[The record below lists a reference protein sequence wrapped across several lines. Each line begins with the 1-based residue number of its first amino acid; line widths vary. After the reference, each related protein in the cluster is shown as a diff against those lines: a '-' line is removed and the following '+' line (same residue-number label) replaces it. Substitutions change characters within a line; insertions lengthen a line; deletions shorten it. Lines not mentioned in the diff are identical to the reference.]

1 MICTPSGILTTISSI
16 NIPILHPNNSQL
28 SIVNYQF
35 LMYLI
40 DTHTHVYDHQFSL
53 DRIEAMQRALDAGV
67 GMMLLP
73 NVDASTITPMLELH
87 EQYPDCTR
95 VMMGLQPEEVKEDYK
110 DVLSTMEKELEKGIY
125 VGVGE
130 VGLDFYWDSTFEK
143 EQLDAFETQLD
154 WAKQLHL
161 PLSIHCRNAFDKMVK
176 ILERKQDGGLRGIM
190 HCFTGTEEEAKV
202 YLELGFHLGLGG
214 VTTYKNCGVK
224 EYLSNLPL
232 DRIVLETDAPYLAPV
247 PCRGKRNEPAFLVH
261 TAQKIADILQIP
273 VEELAAATTANAQS
287 LFGA

>member
-1 MICTPSGILTTISSI
+1 
-16 NIPILHPNNSQL
+16 
-28 SIVNYQF
+28 
-35 LMYLI
+35 MYLI
-40 DTHTHVYDHQFSL
+40 DTHTHIYDHQFSL
-53 DRIEAMQRALDAGV
+53 DRNEAMQRALDAGV

-73 NVDASTITPMLELH
+73 NVDASTIAPMLQMH

-110 DVLSTMEKELEKGIY
+110 QVLSLMEKELGETSPASRVPKSRVQYI
-125 VGVGE
+125 GVGE

-154 WAKQLHL
+154 WAKQLGL

-176 ILERKQDGGLRGIM
+176 ILEKKQDGGLHGIM
-190 HCFTGTEEEAKV
+190 HCFTGTEEEAKI

-214 VTTYKNCGVK
+214 VTTYKNCDVK
-224 EYLSNLPL
+224 DYLPNLPL

-261 TAQKIADILQIP
+261 TAQKIAEILQIP
-273 VEELAAATTANAQS
+273 VEELASVTTENARA

>member
-1 MICTPSGILTTISSI
+1 
-16 NIPILHPNNSQL
+16 
-28 SIVNYQF
+28 
-35 LMYLI
+35 MYLI
-40 DTHTHVYDHQFSL
+40 DTHTHIYDHQFSL
-53 DRIEAMQRALDAGV
+53 DRKEAMQRALDAGV
-67 GMMLLP
+67 RMMLLP
-73 NVDASTITPMLELH
+73 NVDVSTIAPMLELYD
-87 EQYPDCTR
+87 QYPDCTR
-95 VMMGLQPEEVKEDYK
+95 VMMGLQPEEVKGDYK
-110 DVLSTMEKELEKGIY
+110 EVLTQMEKELERGLY

-130 VGLDFYWDSTFEK
+130 VGLDFYWDASYEK
-143 EQLDAFETQLD
+143 EQLDAFKTQLE

-176 ILERKQDGGLRGIM
+176 ILEKKQDGGLRGIM

-247 PCRGKRNEPAFLVH
+247 PCRGKRNEPAFLLH
-261 TAQKIADILQIP
+261 TAQKLAEILQISL
-273 VEELAAATTANAQS
+273 EEFATVTNTNTQT
-287 LFGA
+287 LFGLL

>member
-1 MICTPSGILTTISSI
+1 
-16 NIPILHPNNSQL
+16 
-28 SIVNYQF
+28 
-35 LMYLI
+35 MYLI

-53 DRIEAMQRALDAGV
+53 DRNEAMQRAINAGV

-73 NVDASTITPMLELH
+73 NVDASTIAPMLELH
-87 EQYPDCTR
+87 EQWPDCTR

-110 DVLSTMEKELEKGIY
+110 EVLSLMEKELERGIY

-130 VGLDFYWDSTFEK
+130 VGLDFYWDTTYEK
-143 EQLDAFETQLD
+143 QQYDAFETQLD
-154 WAKQLHL
+154 WAKQLGL
-161 PLSIHCRNAFDKMVK
+161 PLSIHCRNAFDKMLK
-176 ILERKQDGGLRGIM
+176 ILEHKQDGGLRGIM
-190 HCFTGTEEEAKV
+190 HCFTGTKEEAKA

-214 VTTYKNCGVK
+214 VTTYKNCGIK
-224 EYLSNLPL
+224 DYLPNLPL

-273 VEELAAATTANAQS
+273 VEELAAATTTNAQTIFQ
-287 LFGA
+287 L

>member
-1 MICTPSGILTTISSI
+1 
-16 NIPILHPNNSQL
+16 
-28 SIVNYQF
+28 
-35 LMYLI
+35 
-40 DTHTHVYDHQFSL
+40 
-53 DRIEAMQRALDAGV
+53 
-67 GMMLLP
+67 MMLMP
-73 NVDASTITPMLELH
+73 NVDASTMAPMLELY

-110 DVLSTMEKELEKGIY
+110 AVLSVMEKELGDASPSSPVLSPQSSVLSPPPRVHY

-130 VGLDFYWDSTFEK
+130 VGLDFYWDATYEK
-143 EQLDAFETQLD
+143 QQLDAFETQMD
-154 WAKQLHL
+154 WAKQLSL

-176 ILERKQDGGLRGIM
+176 ILEKKQDGGLRGIM

-202 YLELGFHLGLGG
+202 YLDLGFHLGLGG

-224 EYLSNLPL
+224 EFLPNLPL

-261 TAQKIADILQIP
+261 TAQKIAEILQIP
-273 VEELAAATTANAQS
+273 VEELAEATTKNVQT
-287 LFGA
+287 LFQL

>member
-1 MICTPSGILTTISSI
+1 
-16 NIPILHPNNSQL
+16 
-28 SIVNYQF
+28 
-35 LMYLI
+35 MYLI

>member
-1 MICTPSGILTTISSI
+1 
-16 NIPILHPNNSQL
+16 
-28 SIVNYQF
+28 
-35 LMYLI
+35 MYLV
-40 DTHTHVYDHQFSL
+40 DTHTHIYDHQFSL
-53 DRIEAMQRALDAGV
+53 DRNETVQRALEAGV
-67 GMMLLP
+67 KMMLLP
-73 NVDASTITPMLELH
+73 NVDASTIAPMIELH

-110 DVLSTMEKELEKGIY
+110 QVLSLMEKELESGIY

-130 VGLDFYWDSTFEK
+130 VGLDFYWDATFEK
-143 EQLDAFETQLD
+143 QQLDAFETQLD

-161 PLSIHCRNAFDKMVK
+161 PLSIHCRNAFDKMVS
-176 ILERKQDGGLRGIM
+176 ILEKKQDGGLRGIM
-190 HCFTGTEEEAKV
+190 HCFTGTEEEAIV

-224 EYLSNLPL
+224 DYLPNLPL
-232 DRIVLETDAPYLAPV
+232 DRIVLETDAPYLSPV

-273 VEELAAATTANAQS
+273 VEELAAVTTANAQV
-287 LFGA
+287 LFQL

>member
-1 MICTPSGILTTISSI
+1 
-16 NIPILHPNNSQL
+16 
-28 SIVNYQF
+28 
-35 LMYLI
+35 MYLI
-40 DTHTHVYDHQFSL
+40 DTHTHIYDHQFSL
-53 DRIEAMQRALDAGV
+53 DRAETVRRALDSGV

-87 EQYPDCTR
+87 EQYPECTR

-110 DVLSTMEKELEKGIY
+110 EVLSMMEKELGEASPASRVQY

-130 VGLDFYWDSTFEK
+130 VGLDFYWDATYGK
-143 EQLDAFETQLD
+143 QQLDAFETQLD
-154 WAKQLHL
+154 WAKQLGL

-176 ILERKQDGGLRGIM
+176 ILEHKQDGGLRGIM
-190 HCFTGTEEEAKV
+190 HCFTGTEEEAKA

-214 VTTYKNCGVK
+214 VTTYKNCGLK
-224 EYLSNLPL
+224 DFLPHLPL

-261 TAQKIADILQIP
+261 TAQRIADILQKP
-273 VEELAAATTANAQS
+273 VEELAAATTANAKS
-287 LFGA
+287 LFLL